1 LKLLRRQFLSLAGCA
16 AALPVFS
23 RFAWAEGYP
32 ARPVRM
38 VVGFPAGQAADSLAR
53 IVAQSLAERLG
64 QSFLIDNRPGAGGN
78 IGTEVVVKA
87 PADGYTILMEV
98 VTANTINVSLYP
110 DLNFNFVRDIAPV
123 ALIGGG
129 AYVMAVNPAVPAKT
143 IPEFIAYAKANPGKI
158 NMGSAGI
165 GTPPHAFGELF
176 KMMAGVDMVHVP
188 YKGSYVPDLLSGQ
201 VQVVFSPI
209 PTTVAQIR
217 AGQLRALGVTTAK
230 RSNALPDV
238 PSIGEFVPGYDATG
252 YFGVGAPKTTPAD
265 IIDRLNKT
273 ITAGVTDPTVKAKLV
288 NLGVE
293 PMPMTSAEFGKLIAE
308 ETEKWGKVVKTAHMK
323 AE

>member
-1 LKLLRRQFLSLAGCA
+1 MKILRRQFLHLAAGA
-16 AALPVFS
+16 ATLPVFA
-23 RFAWAEGYP
+23 RGAWAEAYP

-78 IGTEVVVKA
+78 IGTETVVKA

-110 DLNFNFVRDIAPV
+110 DLSFNFVRDIAPV

-129 AYVMAVNPAVPAKT
+129 AYVMAVNPSVPAKT

-238 PSIGEFVPGYDATG
+238 PSIGEFVSGYDATG
-252 YFGVGAPKTTPAD
+252 YFGIGAPKNTPAD
-265 IIDRLNKT
+265 VVDKLNKT
-273 ITAGVTDPTVKAKLV
+273 ITAGVTDPAVKAKLV

-293 PMPMTSAEFGKLIAE
+293 PMPMTAAEFGKLIAE
-308 ETEKWGKVVKTAHMK
+308 ETEKWAKVVKAAHMK